1 MTKKKPNKIHPDE
14 FDVLQSAS
22 DFVCAIFLLLTSFTV
37 VDGGKTNSTGWLG
50 KLECSLWNTKAFLW
64 GALLSST
71 WNLVFLTIERW
82 VLTFDLV
89 VWILVGLLTCFLLL
103 LKMWLLPNQGGKK
116 FNTESRST
124 EFVSALSNVWHSPF
138 THCMMWC
145 FVFRCVEL
153 LHPFWHM
160 THFNTRWTLT
170 MIVLSWIIGYG
181 LMQFLCLQQAMWVEA
196 AFTLQVFCMV
206 GPKLFWSDLFSWIFS
221 VPILHF
227 KWFFLHCEA
236 HQHSIWSCS
245 FQMEGNVCVRYQWP
259 NETCHLVMGFL
270 YVFAQ
275 FILPLL
281 IIAVC
286 YGCILH
292 MLTRRIHT
300 NVLGESGKAGY
311 KNNKNFEV
319 ARKNT
324 IVTLFIV
331 SCFFIICW
339 SQNQIIFFMY
349 NLGYNL
355 DLNGTYYHYSVL
367 MIFLNCTVNP
377 FIYLFKYRDFQ
388 IALKIFCKCNKSNT
402 GSQSN
407 VYSLSENTLQTSE

>member
-1 MTKKKPNKIHPDE
+1 M
-14 FDVLQSAS
+14 
-22 DFVCAIFLLLTSFTV
+22 
-37 VDGGKTNSTGWLG
+37 
-50 KLECSLWNTKAFLW
+50 
-64 GALLSST
+64 
-71 WNLVFLTIERW
+71 
-82 VLTFDLV
+82 
-89 VWILVGLLTCFLLL
+89 
-103 LKMWLLPNQGGKK
+103 
-116 FNTESRST
+116 
-124 EFVSALSNVWHSPF
+124 
-138 THCMMWC
+138 
-145 FVFRCVEL
+145 
-153 LHPFWHM
+153 
-160 THFNTRWTLT
+160 
-170 MIVLSWIIGYG
+170 
-181 LMQFLCLQQAMWVEA
+181 
-196 AFTLQVFCMV
+196 
-206 GPKLFWSDLFSWIFS
+206 
-221 VPILHF
+221 
-227 KWFFLHCEA
+227 
-236 HQHSIWSCS
+236 
-245 FQMEGNVCVRYQWP
+245 RYQWP